1 MFFFKALHN
10 KRTTLTLS
18 LQMTPWSIGWRIE
31 VVFGGKKKKKWIL
44 FLIKFMDLIS
54 EDLTI
59 HPTLL
64 CDILAEQMFN
74 IFKTARVFLFG
85 HKKHGKLFSCST
97 YCHHFGYSY
106 FALLPSKALFPF
118 ELMGFIRETLVE
130 EAKIISIRYIFQLF
144 IWESSFIP
152 RTGHFIC
159 NRLALITDN
168 F

>member
-1 MFFFKALHN
+1 
-10 KRTTLTLS
+10 
-18 LQMTPWSIGWRIE
+18 
-31 VVFGGKKKKKWIL
+31 
-44 FLIKFMDLIS
+44 MDLIS

-130 EAKIISIRYIFQLF
+130 EAKSSALDISSNFSFERVVSFQELV
-144 IWESSFIP
+144 ISSVTDLHSSP
-152 RTGHFIC
+152 
-159 NRLALITDN
+159 IT
-168 F
+168 FREM

>member
-31 VVFGGKKKKKWIL
+31 VVFGAKTKKWIL
-44 FLIKFMDLIS
+44 FLTRFMDLIS

-64 CDILAEQMFN
+64 CNILAEQMFN
-74 IFKTARVFLFG
+74 IFETASV
-85 HKKHGKLFSCST
+85 FSCST

-106 FALLPSKALFPF
+106 FAFLPSKALFPF

-130 EAKIISIRYIFQLF
+130 EAKIISIRYIFQPF